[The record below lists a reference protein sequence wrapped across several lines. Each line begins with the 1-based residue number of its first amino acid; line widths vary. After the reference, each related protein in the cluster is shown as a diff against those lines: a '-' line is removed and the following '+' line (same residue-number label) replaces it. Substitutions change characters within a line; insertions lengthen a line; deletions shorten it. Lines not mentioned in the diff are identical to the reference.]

1 MKTMKATAAAREMKT
16 RKSTKTKKAV
26 ANRSGSKM
34 VKAKKSTKTENAV
47 ANRSGI
53 KKVKPMKAMKT
64 MHAFAFRP
72 HSGTVTA
79 AQLAETRR
87 LMELMMGSPAPLW
100 HKDLVC
106 NPSAPYVPSAV

>member
-1 MKTMKATAAAREMKT
+1 MKTMKATAAAREMNTK
-16 RKSTKTKKAV
+16 KSTKTKKTV
-26 ANRSGSKM
+26 ANRSGSEK
-34 VKAKKSTKTENAV
+34 TKNAV